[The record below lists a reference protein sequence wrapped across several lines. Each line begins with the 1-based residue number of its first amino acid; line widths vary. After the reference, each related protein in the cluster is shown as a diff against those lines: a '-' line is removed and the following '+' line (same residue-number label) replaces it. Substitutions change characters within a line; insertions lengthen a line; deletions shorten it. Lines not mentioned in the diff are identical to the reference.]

1 MKMKLF
7 YFKNRNELK
16 NFVNTLKEEFLN
28 KDGEFIYFIEENK
41 MLIMYNG
48 EIDGGYDSY
57 IIESLEEVSEILRKI
72 NFKTFAVRSKRR
84 RKMED
89 NRILGQI
96 ITEKL
101 GKDVNL
107 DNPDITIY
115 LENVGKFNV
124 IFIK

>member
-48 EIDGGYDSY
+48 EMDGGYDSY
-57 IIESLEEVSEILRKI
+57 IIESLEEVPEILRKI

-96 ITEKL
+96 IKEKL

>member
-28 KDGEFIYFIEENK
+28 KDGEFIYFSEENK

-48 EIDGGYDSY
+48 DMDGGYDSY
-57 IIESLEEVSEILRKI
+57 IIESLEEVPEILRKI

-89 NRILGQI
+89 NRILGKI
-96 ITEKL
+96 IKEKL
-101 GKDVNL
+101 GKNVNL

>member
-48 EIDGGYDSY
+48 EMDGCYDSY
-57 IIESLEEVSEILRKI
+57 IIESLEEVPEILRKI

-96 ITEKL
+96 IKEKL

>member
-48 EIDGGYDSY
+48 EMDGGYDSY
-57 IIESLEEVSEILRKI
+57 IIESLEEVPEILRKI

-96 ITEKL
+96 IKEKL

-107 DNPDITIY
+107 DNPDIT
-115 LENVGKFNV
+115 
-124 IFIK
+124 

>member
-48 EIDGGYDSY
+48 EINGGYDSY
-57 IIESLEEVSEILRKI
+57 IIESLEEVPEILRKI

-96 ITEKL
+96 IKEKL